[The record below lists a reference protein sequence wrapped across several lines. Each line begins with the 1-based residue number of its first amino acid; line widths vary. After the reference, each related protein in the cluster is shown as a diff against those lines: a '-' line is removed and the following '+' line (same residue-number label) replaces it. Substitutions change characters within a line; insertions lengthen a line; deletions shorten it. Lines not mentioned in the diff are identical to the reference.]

1 MTISGITDAAALYKY
16 VSRGG
21 NAGGAD
27 FAETLREAEMSA
39 KSDEEILAETL
50 EEVYYNNKR
59 RNSSEEKQE
68 KKDFWEARTE
78 RQKLLDE
85 YCELKETQRKAFE
98 KLALKRKQERECFF
112 NGEGVLFIHSAAQD
126 VFGGSV

>member
-59 RNSSEEKQE
+59 RNSSEE
-68 KKDFWEARTE
+68 
-78 RQKLLDE
+78 
-85 YCELKETQRKAFE
+85 
-98 KLALKRKQERECFF
+98 
-112 NGEGVLFIHSAAQD
+112 
-126 VFGGSV
+126 

>member
-1 MTISGITDAAALYKY
+1 MTISGVTDAAALYKY

-21 NAGGAD
+21 SAGGTD
-27 FAETLREAEMSA
+27 FAEALREAEMSA

-50 EEVYYNNKR
+50 EEIYYNKQ

-68 KKDFWEARTE
+68 KKDFWKARTE

-85 YCELKETQRKAFE
+85 YFELKETQRRAFE
-98 KLALKRKQERECFF
+98 KLALNRRLEKKYFF
-112 NGEGVLFIHSAAQD
+112 SGEGVLFLHSAAQD
-126 VFGGSV
+126 IFGGSA